1 MKIPSSVNIPSP
13 GKILKMKYSFQPILQ
28 NQLILYLFL
37 FMTIVQLV
45 IHVNNNDILSII
57 ILSLVGF
64 LTSKFSKNMI
74 VILCVAL
81 TVSKM
86 IGMGLSKAGL
96 EGFKGKGK
104 RGEHDDK
111 DEKKKD
117 EKKDKSKKDD
127 EEEELDDAP
136 NSNELSDKT
145 KDEMKRQFE
154 KLKEE
159 YPEFKAIQDDL
170 IEGISKMDPILDK
183 AEAFM
188 NKYSQYKMVKK

>member
-1 MKIPSSVNIPSP
+1 MKIPSSVNLPSP

-37 FMTIVQLV
+37 FMTIVQLI

-81 TVSKM
+81 TLSKM

-104 RGEHDDK
+104 RGEHEDK

-127 EEEELDDAP
+127 EEELDDSP

>member
-1 MKIPSSVNIPSP
+1 
-13 GKILKMKYSFQPILQ
+13 
-28 NQLILYLFL
+28 
-37 FMTIVQLV
+37 
-45 IHVNNNDILSII
+45 
-57 ILSLVGF
+57 
-64 LTSKFSKNMI
+64 MI

-81 TVSKM
+81 TLSKM

-104 RGEHDDK
+104 RGEHEDK

-127 EEEELDDAP
+127 EEEELDDSP